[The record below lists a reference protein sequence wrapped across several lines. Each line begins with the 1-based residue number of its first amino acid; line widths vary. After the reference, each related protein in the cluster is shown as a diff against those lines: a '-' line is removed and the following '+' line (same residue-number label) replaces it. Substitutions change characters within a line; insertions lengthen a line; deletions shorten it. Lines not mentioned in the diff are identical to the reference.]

1 MIEGV
6 GAHDAKVHVEFDKV
20 WVPRLSGFEITNE
33 EEAAR
38 MNYLYPKT
46 GSQTLI
52 TLNCEVRN
60 EIKRQHPDP
69 S

>member
-33 EEAAR
+33 EGAAR

-46 GSQTLI
+46 GSQTLLPL
-52 TLNCEVRN
+52 TAR
-60 EIKRQHPDP
+60 
-69 S
+69 